1 MKKIESVLKNLT
13 LQKQLV
19 FVMFVALMIAAVS
32 FLVFLPQILKPFY
45 EQNIYEYLEQ
55 PANFLDI
62 NENKI
67 NSDLAYIIK
76 TKSGAVYVSKNLED
90 LFGEGVIAKD
100 ILSSVTKNYG
110 KFRYNK
116 EVYYYYAVNGG
127 NSLNV
132 VFTDGSI
139 IDTQEDNLITIIL
152 PTMVTTTLIV
162 MILIFAWSNNVVY
175 KIKRLKYKT
184 ENITSDKFKEGQH
197 FTIDDELNMLSKS
210 IDQTRKDLRE
220 KEEYKNY
227 MFQNMSHELK
237 TPIAVIDSYIEAVK
251 DGVVSGEEGLKVVEE
266 QTNKLKDQVQTM
278 LYFNKIDYMKE
289 QTEFLT
295 QKVDM
300 KEVVAK
306 SMEKHKMQRQDVQF
320 VAVSKAKDTS
330 FVGTEDM
337 WQTVLDNILGNFVR
351 YAKSR
356 IVITIKK
363 DRLECFNDGEAIAID
378 VMDKIFSPYTKG
390 KQGQTGLGL
399 SIVKRITEVFGY
411 LVTVTNVQDGVLFT
425 VEKVNDKK
433 KYKTHKQQ
441 ENI

>member
-1 MKKIESVLKNLT
+1 MNKKENFLNKLT
-13 LQKQLV
+13 LQRQLV
-19 FVMFVALMIAAVS
+19 FVMLLALLIAAVS
-32 FLVFLPQILKPFY
+32 FLIFLPKILKPFY

-67 NSDLAYIIK
+67 NGDLSYIIK
-76 TKSGAVYVSKNLED
+76 TRSGAIYVSKNFQT
-90 LFGEGVIAKD
+90 LFGDNVVARD
-100 ILSSVTKNYG
+100 ILTNVTKNYG

-116 EVYYYYAVNGG
+116 QVYYYYAVDGE

-139 IDTQEDNLITIIL
+139 IDTQEENLIAIIL
-152 PTMVTTTLIV
+152 PTMITTTLII
-162 MILIFAWSNNVVY
+162 MILIFAWSNRIVY

-184 ENITSDKFKEGQH
+184 ENMTSDKFKEGQH

-237 TPIAVIDSYIEAVK
+237 TPISVIDSYIEAIK

-289 QTEFLT
+289 QTEFLM

-300 KEVVAK
+300 KEIVAR
-306 SMEKHKMQRQDVQF
+306 SIEKHKMQRQDVQF
-320 VAVSKAKDTS
+320 VAISKAKDTN

-351 YAKSR
+351 YAKAR
-356 IVITIKK
+356 IVVTIKK
-363 DRLECFNDGEAIAID
+363 DRLECFNDGETISAEII
-378 VMDKIFSPYTKG
+378 DKIFSPYTKG
-390 KQGQTGLGL
+390 KCGQTGLGL

-411 LVTVTNVQDGVLFT
+411 VVTATNAQDGVLFVIQKMDEKNT
-425 VEKVNDKK
+425 EKVKK
-433 KYKTHKQQ
+433 DST
-441 ENI
+441 N

>member
-1 MKKIESVLKNLT
+1 MKRIENFLKNLT

-19 FVMFVALMIAAVS
+19 FVMLLALLIAAVS
-32 FLVFLPQILKPFY
+32 FLVLLPNILKPFY

-55 PANFLDI
+55 PANFLEI
-62 NENKI
+62 NESKI
-67 NSDLAYIIK
+67 NSELAYIIK
-76 TKSGAVYVSKNLED
+76 TKSGALYVSKNFET
-90 LFGEGVIAKD
+90 LFGEGVVAKN

-116 EVYYYYAVNGG
+116 EVYYYYAVNSG

-139 IDTQEDNLITIIL
+139 INSQEDNLIAIIL
-152 PTMVTTTLIV
+152 PTMITTTLII
-162 MILIFAWSNNVVY
+162 MMLIFAWSNRIVY
-175 KIKRLKYKT
+175 KIKRLKDKT
-184 ENITSDKFKEGQH
+184 ENITNDKFKEEQH
-197 FTIDDELNMLSKS
+197 FAIDDELNMLSKS

-237 TPIAVIDSYIEAVK
+237 TPIAVIDSYIEAVR
-251 DGVVSGEEGLKVVEE
+251 DGVVSGEEGLNVVEE

-300 KEVVAK
+300 KEIVAK
-306 SMEKHKMQRQDVQF
+306 SIEKHKMQRLDVQF
-320 VAVSKAKDTS
+320 VAVSKAKDTN
-330 FVGTEDM
+330 FTGTEEM
-337 WQTVLDNILGNFVR
+337 WQTVIDNILGNFVR
-351 YAKSR
+351 YAKTK
-356 IVITIKK
+356 ILVTIKK
-363 DRLECFNDGEAIAID
+363 DRLECFNDGEAISLD
-378 VMDKIFSPYTKG
+378 VIDKIFSPYTKG

-411 LVTVTNVQDGVLFT
+411 SVKATNVQDGVVFVIEKVKEKS
-425 VEKVNDKK
+425 VEKK
-433 KYKTHKQQ
+433 
-441 ENI
+441 